1 MEISG
6 ISFIIG
12 FIFGLIA
19 MLIIHWGMESNG
31 RVVMWC
37 KEDLTDEK
45 EKSRCWPSGDEE

>member
-1 MEISG
+1 MINEKG
-6 ISFIIG
+6 NTMRKIICKE
-12 FIFGLIA
+12 
-19 MLIIHWGMESNG
+19 MESNG

>member
-19 MLIIHWGMESNG
+19 MLIIHWGFG
-31 RVVMWC
+31 FY
-37 KEDLTDEK
+37 K
-45 EKSRCWPSGDEE
+45 